1 MQLTKD
7 EPRVMTTS
15 EVLALATE
23 TLIKGCKLEKHI
35 NMGYGVV
42 ACITFIVSAFAQ
54 FFWEKIV
61 GKGS

>member
-23 TLIKGCKLEKHI
+23 TLIKGCKLSK
-35 NMGYGVV
+35 NDR
-42 ACITFIVSAFAQ
+42 
-54 FFWEKIV
+54 
-61 GKGS
+61 

>member
-23 TLIKGCKLEKHI
+23 TLIKGCKLSNVCGTSYTQTTHE
-35 NMGYGVV
+35 
-42 ACITFIVSAFAQ
+42 TFILQ
-54 FFWEKIV
+54 GI
-61 GKGS
+61 